1 MIILDSSPLIHLTK
15 IGKIE
20 YLVNLFDYLIISE
33 TVYSEAIEKG
43 IQSGYSDA
51 KLLFNL
57 VEEGKIRKWKVE
69 KIDNI
74 LKGYLHPGE
83 YESIQLASEYN
94 RPLVMDEEKGRL
106 VAEQRDLLVLTTV
119 DILLLLLKERSISY
133 RHYHTNFIK
142 YSDQGW
148 LGPNVLELYLEEGKK
163 YE

>member
-33 TVYSEAIEKG
+33 AVYTETIENG

-57 VEEGKIRKWKVE
+57 VEEE
-69 KIDNI
+69 KIKKLKIKKTDNI
-74 LKGYLHPGE
+74 LKGYLHLGE
-83 YESIQLASEYN
+83 YESIQLATEFN
-94 RPLVMDEEKGRL
+94 RLLVMDEEKGRL
-106 VAEQRDLLVLTTV
+106 VAEQRDLLVLTTA
-119 DILLLLLKERSISY
+119 DILLLLLKEKCISY
-133 RHYHTNFIK
+133 PLYHTTFIK

-148 LGPNVLELYLEEGKK
+148 LGSNVLELYLEEGKK